1 LYQTKN
7 GGEEWYMK
15 LANPLGDSRFNSQT
29 TITQNPDGS
38 WKMKSTKVRM
48 NVYTSTGYNSVNTPT
63 LDHSVLASKGY
74 MLATNE

>member
-1 LYQTKN
+1 
-7 GGEEWYMK
+7 MK
-15 LANPLGDSRFNSQT
+15 LANPLGDSIFNSQT